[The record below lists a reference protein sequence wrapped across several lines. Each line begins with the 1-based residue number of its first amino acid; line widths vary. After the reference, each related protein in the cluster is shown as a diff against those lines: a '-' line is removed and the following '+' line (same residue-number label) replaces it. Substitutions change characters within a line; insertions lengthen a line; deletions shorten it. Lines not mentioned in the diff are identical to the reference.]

1 MGSRQVRRCQN
12 PISALESGET
22 SFRNPSRTRY
32 SMTQAQAV
40 TPTDAEWLA
49 HRYDE
54 TIDGFHFV
62 HLPRDSHADI
72 AFLSDEYLPD
82 TLERAILS
90 RAQIAAA
97 LPEPAPLHFI
107 FHSGFCCSTLLTRA
121 LNQRGLATGLSEP
134 TVLRDLVGYA
144 QRGAQRDKYAAVL
157 NDALTLLARPFE
169 PGEAVVVKPSCIV
182 NGHARDM
189 LAIRPG
195 SRAIFLY
202 APVRVFLNSIA
213 RKGITGRLWGRE
225 LFMGLQDANR
235 MELGFTE
242 KQLFGQTDLQ
252 IAGLA
257 WLIQNMRFT
266 QLSKEFGET
275 QIRSLD
281 SETFIAHPA
290 KALERIGQLF
300 GLDLDQKQAE
310 EIAAGPVFKTHSKF
324 GEQFDANSRSDD
336 RASGENAHADEIEKV
351 AVWVETVAKGLDVEM
366 NPKSRII
373 G

>member
-1 MGSRQVRRCQN
+1 
-12 PISALESGET
+12 
-22 SFRNPSRTRY
+22 
-32 SMTQAQAV
+32 MTQTRNVA
-40 TPTDAEWLA
+40 TSDAAWLA

-54 TIDGFHFV
+54 TVDSFHFV
-62 HLPRDSHADI
+62 HLPREGHGDI

-82 TLERAILS
+82 TLERTTLS
-90 RAQIAAA
+90 RAQVAEARI
-97 LPEPAPLHFI
+97 EPAPLHFI

-144 QRGAQRDKYAAVL
+144 SRGARTERYVAVL

-182 NGHARDM
+182 NGHARDI

-202 APVRVFLNSIA
+202 APIRVFLNSIA

-225 LFMGLQDANR
+225 LFLGLQNAKR

-242 KQLFGQTDLQ
+242 EQLFSQTDLQ

-257 WLIQNMRFT
+257 WLIQNMRFA
-266 QLSKEFGET
+266 QLSEEFGET
-275 QIRSLD
+275 QIRALD
-281 SETFIAHPA
+281 SETFIARPA
-290 KALERIGQLF
+290 EALERIGELF
-300 GLDLDQKQAE
+300 SLALDRQSAE

-324 GEQFDANSRSDD
+324 GEQFDSNRRSEE
-336 RASGENAHADEIEKV
+336 RASGESAHADEIEKV
-351 AVWVETVAKGLDVEM
+351 AIWVETVARGLNVETI
-366 NPKSRII
+366 PKSRII
-373 G
+373 S